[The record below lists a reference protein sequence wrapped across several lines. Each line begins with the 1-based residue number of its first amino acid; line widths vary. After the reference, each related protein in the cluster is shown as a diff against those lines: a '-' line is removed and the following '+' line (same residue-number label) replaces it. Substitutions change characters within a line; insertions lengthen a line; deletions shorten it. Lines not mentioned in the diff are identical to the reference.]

1 MIYTNLDNFYISK
14 EELSNS
20 PSRKDG
26 ISEETETELRN
37 FGTTLIQ
44 EGGCLLDL
52 PEVVM
57 ATGQVLFHRFFC
69 KESMAVFDVEVRP
82 GPQES
87 HLIAFQ
93 DLNIYPCNLLL
104 CLCRKLRGHA
114 AGWPRSWRKF
124 LGVFGMSWQ
133 CSIACS
139 CGAMGSRFSPWTFTP
154 RHAHSF
160 SGLKAE
166 LCFF

>member
-52 PEVVM
+52 PEVVPWRQ
-57 ATGQVLFHRFFC
+57 AKCCSTASFC
-69 KESMAVFDVEVRP
+69 KESMA
-82 GPQES
+82 
-87 HLIAFQ
+87 
-93 DLNIYPCNLLL
+93 
-104 CLCRKLRGHA
+104 
-114 AGWPRSWRKF
+114 KF
-124 LGVFGMSWQ
+124 SM
-133 CSIACS
+133 
-139 CGAMGSRFSPWTFTP
+139 
-154 RHAHSF
+154 
-160 SGLKAE
+160 
-166 LCFF
+166 